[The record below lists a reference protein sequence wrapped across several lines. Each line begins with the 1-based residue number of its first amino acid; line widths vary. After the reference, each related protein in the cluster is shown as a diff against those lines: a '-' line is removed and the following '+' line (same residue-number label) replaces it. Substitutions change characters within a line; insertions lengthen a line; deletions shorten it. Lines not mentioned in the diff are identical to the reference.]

1 MRFSKLYTSLG
12 AGTIWTGLGI
22 KRGADLYD
30 SQHTYSQHTDSQH
43 TDSQDTDSQ
52 HIKNYKYLYSDKM
65 MYCLYGAVIYINPL
79 FFMFTLHKELYRL
92 EVKVRQLEKD
102 DDYYQLL

>member
-1 MRFSKLYTSLG
+1 MRFSKLYTTLTVGSV
-12 AGTIWTGLGI
+12 WTGLGI

-30 SQHTYSQHTDSQH
+30 SQHRQ
-43 TDSQDTDSQ
+43 
-52 HIKNYKYLYSDKM
+52 NYKYLYSDKM
-65 MYCLYGAVIYINPL
+65 IYCLYGAVIYINPL

-102 DDYYQLL
+102 ENYYQLL